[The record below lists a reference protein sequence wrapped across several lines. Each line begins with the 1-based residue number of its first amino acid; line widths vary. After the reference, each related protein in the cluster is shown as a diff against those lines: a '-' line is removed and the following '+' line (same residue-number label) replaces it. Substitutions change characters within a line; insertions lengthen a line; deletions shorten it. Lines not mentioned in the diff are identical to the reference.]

1 MGLSGKLKRK
11 DIDQVND
18 DFSDFSLSSPATKI
32 RRLDADLPPII
43 EEEELFPENHERA
56 IVLFNPLLHNN
67 NNNNNNNTP
76 LLRSP
81 SALSISIN
89 SDLISGFK
97 NQFLR
102 ESDMKSTDYD
112 EARFEQSNK
121 ATEGCLAVVP
131 WVPSQIPSVESS
143 DGELEVPESMEGDE
157 MDVEENNSNN
167 VRMEQEHGDEFDG
180 LLKPSEALHWTHQH
194 CMIPQPPQN
203 PFHSNH
209 MVSMTDF

>member
-43 EEEELFPENHERA
+43 EEEESFPENQERA
-56 IVLFNPLLHNN
+56 IVLFSPPLLHNSKDS
-67 NNNNNNNTP
+67 NTP

-81 SALSISIN
+81 ATLTISLN

-97 NQFLR
+97 NQLLR
-102 ESDMKSTDYD
+102 ASDMKSADNNET
-112 EARFEQSNK
+112 EAEESKRVR
-121 ATEGCLAVVP
+121 EGCLAVVP
-131 WVPSQIPSVESS
+131 WVPSQIPSVESR
-143 DGELEVPESMEGDE
+143 DGELEEAPESMEADE
-157 MDVEENNSNN
+157 MDIEENNSDN
-167 VRMEQEHGDEFDG
+167 VRMEQEHGYEFGG
-180 LLKPSEALHWTHQH
+180 LKAGEAIHHWPQQQQH

-203 PFHSNH
+203 PFTSI
-209 MVSMTDF
+209 SWSQ